1 MQAGEKRE
9 HLNVPEALDPT
20 TSTENVAN
28 KTPERVAEIE
38 GTRVVGLTEDD
49 ENFYVNFTKL
59 QRRRVR
65 TKTDLRLLP
74 TLCILYLFAQLDRS
88 NIGNAKIEG
97 LKEDTHLTDN
107 QWNIVLAVFFVPY
120 FFLGENARQK
130 VRNQVGADCV
140 QRSPATCFSA
150 VSPGLPSIFRFL

>member
-1 MQAGEKRE
+1 MTDTTQATKADSAQPGEKQGSS
-9 HLNVPEALDPT
+9 NVPEALDPT
-20 TSTENVAN
+20 NSNENVAN

-38 GTRVVGLTEDD
+38 GTRVVGLTEDN

-97 LKEDTHLTDN
+97 LKEDTHLTDD

-120 FFLGENARQK
+120 FFLGENAGHNIHYQA
-130 VRNQVGADCV
+130 GADGV
-140 QRSPATCFSA
+140 
-150 VSPGLPSIFRFL
+150 